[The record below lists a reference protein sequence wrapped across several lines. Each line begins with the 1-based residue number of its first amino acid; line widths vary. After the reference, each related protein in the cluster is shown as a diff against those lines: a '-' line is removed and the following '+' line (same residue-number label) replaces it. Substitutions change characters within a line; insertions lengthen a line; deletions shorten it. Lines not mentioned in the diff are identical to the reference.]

1 MKGLFRWLFL
11 CLTLGLLSFSLI
23 NLGARTLSVLYFS
36 STDRVNSILSGLGIS
51 AENFEFDWTGLNPVL
66 KADVAEHRYFHLK
79 NVLIEIGFWDS
90 LLKNDLVL
98 SKLRIDSGE
107 FRSYEKQEASDSI
120 SLWDF
125 DQVGAFLGSLTESKE
140 IHIRLFFRTSA
151 LPDAPLTAG
160 FELKSFN
167 QDGLQKL
174 RGKIEYE
181 DKDLEPFVLSV
192 DKPEQPWWEF
202 SSPVIV
208 ESRGILDFEYLHPGM
223 GSFRLNVDEG
233 VWLGD
238 LHRGQGFFQMSAQ
251 TVGPGNKYEQTGF
264 PANVTLKGVDGVLD
278 GKLQQRFF
286 PESQQSLEMAPIWFR
301 YQPDSLSSDG
311 FNGLKTLISNQTS
324 LIDFKFYS
332 ESANLRS
339 LSDFV
344 LEYFPEW
351 TVASAWLAGI
361 NLEGKLSKVY
371 GYVDEESGT
380 GMHGVLKEV
389 STNSHKGIP
398 QAVNLAGSVYLY
410 PNGFLFELDSSGVRV
425 RFPNVFEQLWYSEK
439 LSGELISWFD
449 RDYFSLVN
457 RNIQS
462 VFREM
467 EVGGSFSLSRPL
479 SEENRSLSLFFETQD
494 LNLND
499 RHQYVPK
506 VLPLE
511 LMEWL
516 DDDSLA
522 GELSNLHFAYH
533 GQIKHADY
541 LNSRRIELKGDY
553 KDLRVR
559 YLDGW
564 PLVSEAKGNVHLRGA
579 ETSIS
584 VLEGSTL
591 GMQEF
596 SAVLTIDNVGTTLFA
611 DVDFTSEDNGMISFI
626 LNSPLKDELSFL
638 SNEWQSGG
646 TIVGNLSMSFPFS
659 SDLSSDINL
668 DIKFQFSDFDLI
680 VPEYGLDFRTM
691 EGEGGF
697 YLPHHLS
704 GDFQGKLFDE
714 KISIKALSDI
724 DSLKFVSEGLADTEM
739 VATITDL
746 SIKEYF
752 EGSFEYLAEM
762 VFATKGTNR
771 SNFSL
776 VTDLEGMSVKLPLPF
791 FKKQK
796 ESTEFKINIDFD
808 DDKEVI
814 FLSYADHNLFLTTQE
829 KEIING
835 AITLSGS
842 LPLKNLPQNSG
853 VMMGE
858 LQSINLDEYLDFL
871 SDSESLT
878 IPWELQDLQIEQVK
892 FREMALQ
899 EVTANGKLG
908 GLSTKVEI
916 ESRGVN
922 GVIEIE
928 KAGDINV
935 DLDRLNLSI
944 FGAEAFVEKSPN
956 NLVKDYLGKLPN
968 MIFSVDQLSID
979 DQELGSVSFVLRS
992 EESKLEF
999 YPFSFNVKGIISK
1012 EAYMRWDLMKND
1024 TAFNG
1029 DLFIEEL
1036 DSTLKAWDYQP
1047 SIISES
1053 TDIAVDFTWE
1063 GTPFD
1068 FDLLNVEGIA
1078 DFNLKD
1084 GRFVEMSPAEGGMKL
1099 ASLLNFS
1106 TIFGR
1111 ISKFDFSDV
1120 RGRGLGYEK
1129 VEAKARFEQGIVTFV
1144 QPMSISSTS
1153 SQMRVGGRIN
1163 LLNNTLDNELIVTL
1177 PVSES
1182 LPWYAAYLAV
1192 ANPIAGLGVIVGER
1206 VFRKPIERFS
1216 SGKFQ
1221 VEGNIN
1227 DPDVSFLGLWD
1238 QKVEIESF
1246 KDVDLEE

>member
-1 MKGLFRWLFL
+1 
-11 CLTLGLLSFSLI
+11 SF
-23 NLGARTLSVLYFS
+23 
-36 STDRVNSILSGLGIS
+36 DRVNSIFSGLGIS

-66 KADVAEHRYFHLK
+66 RVEVAEHRYFRLE

-98 SKLRIDSGE
+98 SRLRIASGE
-107 FRSYEKQEASDSI
+107 FQSYEKQEASNSMDS
-120 SLWDF
+120 WNF
-125 DQVGAFLGSLTESKE
+125 DQVATFLGSLTESTE

-151 LPDAPLTAG
+151 LPDAPLTGG

-181 DKDLEPFVLSV
+181 EKDLEPFVFSV

-202 SSPVIV
+202 NSPLII
-208 ESRGILDFEYLHPGM
+208 ETRGILNFEDLYPSI

-238 LHRGQGFFQMSAQ
+238 LYKGQGFFQISLEAG
-251 TVGPGNKYEQTGF
+251 GPGNKYEQIGF
-264 PANVTLKGVDGVLD
+264 PANFTLKGVDGVLD
-278 GKLQQRFF
+278 GKLQQRVF
-286 PESQQSLEMAPIWFR
+286 PESQQLLEMAPIWFR
-301 YQPDSLSSDG
+301 YQPDPPSSGG
-311 FNGLKTLISNQTS
+311 FNSLMTLISTQTS

-332 ESANLRS
+332 ESASLRS

-344 LEYFPEW
+344 LEGFPEW
-351 TVASAWLAGI
+351 TVASAWLAG
-361 NLEGKLSKVY
+361 LSLDGKLSKIY
-371 GYVDEESGT
+371 GYIDEELGT
-380 GMHGVLKEV
+380 GMHGVLKELT
-389 STNSHKGIP
+389 TNSYKGIP
-398 QAVNLAGSVYLY
+398 QVTNLAGSVYLY
-410 PNGFLFELDSSGVRV
+410 PNGFLFDLDSSGVRV
-425 RFPNVFEQLWYSEK
+425 RFPNVFENLWYSEK
-439 LSGELISWFD
+439 LTGELISWFD

-457 RNIQS
+457 RNIES

-467 EVGGSFSLSRPL
+467 EVGGSFSLSRSL
-479 SEENRSLSLFFETQD
+479 MEENRSLSLFFETRD
-494 LNLND
+494 LNLSD

-506 VLPLE
+506 VLPKGLK
-511 LMEWL
+511 EWL
-516 DDDSLA
+516 DDDSLG

-541 LNSRRIELKGDY
+541 LNSRRIELKGEY
-553 KDLRVR
+553 EDLRVK

-564 PLVSEAKGNVHLRGA
+564 PLVNEAKGNVHLRGA

-596 SAVLTIDNVGTTLFA
+596 SGVLTIDNVGTTLFA
-611 DVDFTSEDNGMISFI
+611 DVDFTSGDNGIISFI
-626 LNSPLKDELSFL
+626 LNSPLKEELSFL
-638 SNEWQSGG
+638 SNEWQSEG
-646 TIVGNLSMSFPFS
+646 TITGKMSLSFPFS
-659 SDLSSDINL
+659 NGLSSDIDL
-668 DIKFQFSDFDLI
+668 DIRFQLSDFGLI
-680 VPEYGLDFRTM
+680 VPEYDLDFRTL

-714 KISIKALSDI
+714 NISIKALSDI
-724 DSLKFVSEGLADTEM
+724 DSLKFVSEGLADPKM
-739 VATITDL
+739 VNTITDL

-791 FKKQK
+791 FKEQK

-808 DDKEVI
+808 GDKEVT
-814 FLSYADHNLFLTTQE
+814 FLSYADHNLFLTTE
-829 KEIING
+829 KKEIING
-835 AITLSGS
+835 AIAFSRS
-842 LPLKNLPQNSG
+842 LPLKKLPQNSG
-853 VMMGE
+853 LVMGE
-858 LQSINLDEYLDFL
+858 LQSINLGEYLDFI
-871 SDSESLT
+871 SGSESLT
-878 IPWELQDLQIEQVK
+878 IPWELQGLQIDQVK
-892 FREMALQ
+892 YRDLALQ
-899 EVTANGKLG
+899 EVTANGKMG
-908 GLSTKVEI
+908 WMSTKIEI
-916 ESRGVN
+916 QSRRIDGL
-922 GVIEIE
+922 IEIE
-928 KAGDINV
+928 KAGNIRV

-944 FGAEAFVEKSPN
+944 FGAASFIEKSPDN
-956 NLVKDYLGKLPN
+956 IVKDYLGKLPN

-992 EESKLEF
+992 EESNLEF
-999 YPFSFNVKGIISK
+999 YPFSFDVKGIISK
-1012 EAYMRWDLMKND
+1012 EAFMRWDLRKND

-1036 DSTLKAWDYQP
+1036 DSALKAWDYQP

-1068 FDLLNVEGIA
+1068 FDLLNIKGIA
-1078 DFNLKD
+1078 DFNLQD
-1084 GRFVEMSPAEGGMKL
+1084 GRLVEMSPAEGGMKL

-1120 RGRGLGYEK
+1120 RGRGIGYEK
-1129 VEAKARFEQGIVTFV
+1129 VEAKVRFDQGIVSFV
-1144 QPMSISSTS
+1144 QPMFISSTS
-1153 SQMRVGGRIN
+1153 SQMRVGGSIN
-1163 LLNNTLDNELIVTL
+1163 LVNNTLDNELIVTL

-1206 VFRKPIERFS
+1206 VFRKPIEKFS

-1221 VEGNIN
+1221 VKGNVN
-1227 DPDVSFLGLWD
+1227 DPDVSFVGLWD
-1238 QKVEIESF
+1238 QKVEIENF
-1246 KDVDLEE
+1246 TDVGLDE